1 MVKADDVPWGD
12 IIKDGNQK
20 PPRKG
25 LLRYVLDDS
34 HYVSVV
40 QSALKALKKKD
51 KTANIEQAASLVDKM
66 RDFARKMLGK

>member
-1 MVKADDVPWGD
+1 MAKADEIPWGD

-34 HYVSVV
+34 HYASVV
-40 QSALKALKKKD
+40 KSALKALRRKD
-51 KTANIEQAASLVDKM
+51 KTVNIEQAANLVDNM
-66 RDFARKMLGK
+66 RDFARKILGK